1 MHTTK
6 HRKLFHCVREYKLLT
21 CKRVSI
27 RFQILAALKLY
38 TAIAVYIYIYIYIYV
53 YMYICIV
60 ITEKRYRN
68 NDAHNTTTASSIKA
82 FSCRFHT
89 STLCVQCVMKNAMPS
104 WLELG
109 FSYWIPV
116 VDVHCR
122 IVEKITMKC
131 RTV

>member
-1 MHTTK
+1 
-6 HRKLFHCVREYKLLT
+6 
-21 CKRVSI
+21 
-27 RFQILAALKLY
+27 
-38 TAIAVYIYIYIYIYV
+38 
-53 YMYICIV
+53 MYICIV

-82 FSCRFHT
+82 SFSCRFHT